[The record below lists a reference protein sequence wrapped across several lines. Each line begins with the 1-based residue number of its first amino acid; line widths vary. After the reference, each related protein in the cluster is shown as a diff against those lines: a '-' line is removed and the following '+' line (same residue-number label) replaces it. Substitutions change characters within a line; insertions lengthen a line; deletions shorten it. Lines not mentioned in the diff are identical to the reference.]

1 MAGPQ
6 RPESREGGLI
16 RVAFCYGVGRSHAA
30 RVIPVAFYARL
41 FVCLDVACNVVER
54 DILARAEATQVTAP
68 RGAWRDGDTSS
79 LSRRLS
85 ACRVRRS
92 PCIDC
97 ANDDD

>member
-41 FVCLDVACNVVER
+41 FVCLDVACNVFER

-68 RGAWRDGDTSS
+68 RGAWRDGDTSVPEPAT
-79 LSRRLS
+79 LGLPGAALALYRL
-85 ACRVRRS
+85 RE
-92 PCIDC
+92 
-97 ANDDD
+97 